1 MNFVVKRCRTA
12 RIFDDVEL
20 GANAIAERGGKQRRM
35 ERIERKTSKK
45 GATGL

>member
-20 GANAIAERGGKQRRM
+20 GANAIAERGGKQRR
-35 ERIERKTSKK
+35 IERKTSKK